1 MAMTPLISV
10 IIPTYNRV
18 HDLERALKSVQSQ
31 TFTNWEVLIVDNHS
45 DDNTDDVVS
54 GFNDP
59 RMRLFKIHN
68 NGVIA
73 ASRNIGV
80 SHAVGEYIAFLDS
93 DDWWTPDKLRFSLEA
108 LNAGADIVSH
118 DLYVVT
124 RPDQRI
130 FWKKVRSRELKS
142 PVFDDLLANG
152 NGLLNS
158 SVVVRKCL
166 LVKIGGLSEEPD
178 LISVEDFDT
187 WLRISKL
194 TDKFKRIP
202 HTLGSYW
209 LGGGNNSNEDKYIHI
224 IQVIKK
230 RYAVEFQALEQR
242 YNFYWINF
250 AAGRYYFKR
259 RNYNLAAT
267 SLGLIGFRQSPLF
280 VYLKSQWMLFSIKC
294 WRAFKT
300 Q

>member
-1 MAMTPLISV
+1 MATTPLISV
-10 IIPTYNRV
+10 VIPTYNRAC
-18 HDLERALKSVQSQ
+18 DLERALKSVQFQ

-73 ASRNIGV
+73 ASRNMGI
-80 SHAVGEYIAFLDS
+80 SHAIGEYIAFLDS
-93 DDWWTPDKLRFSLEA
+93 DDWWTPAKLRLSLEA
-108 LNAGADIVSH
+108 LDAGSDIVSH

-124 RPDQRI
+124 RSDQRV

-142 PVFDDLLANG
+142 PVFDDLLASG

-158 SVVVRKCL
+158 SVVVRKRL
-166 LVKIGGLSEEPD
+166 LVEIGGVSEEPD
-178 LISVEDFDT
+178 LIGVEDFDT

-194 TDKFKRIP
+194 TDKFKRIQ
-202 HTLGSYW
+202 HTLGYYW
-209 LGGGNNSNEDKYIHI
+209 LGGGNISNEDKYIQI
-224 IQVIKK
+224 IHVIKK
-230 RYAVEFQALEQR
+230 RYAVEFRDLAQR

-250 AAGRYYFKR
+250 AVGRYYFKR

-267 SLGLIGFRQSPLF
+267 SLGLINFRQSPLL
-280 VYLKSQWMLFSIKC
+280 VYLKSQWMLFSIKYQ
-294 WRAFKT
+294 KI
-300 Q
+300 